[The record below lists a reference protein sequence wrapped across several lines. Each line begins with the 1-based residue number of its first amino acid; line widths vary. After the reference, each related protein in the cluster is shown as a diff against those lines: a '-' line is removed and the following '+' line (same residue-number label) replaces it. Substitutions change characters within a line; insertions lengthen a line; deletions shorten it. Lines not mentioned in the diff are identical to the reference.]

1 MPAPPTEPPE
11 TWVRSVD
18 HSKELNVVGP
28 QALILGH
35 NSVAL
40 KLSFLGSAKF
50 GFEASVG
57 RLAGT
62 ETFQQR
68 IEKKTTEAI

>member
-50 GFEASVG
+50 GFEASAQNTKVQNSG
-57 RLAGT
+57 IA
-62 ETFQQR
+62 
-68 IEKKTTEAI
+68 EA